1 MNRNCFIAL
10 LPIITLLF
18 NDILNADLAYSERI
32 VRVATIGN
40 TPPLT
45 ENDNKQETVNY
56 VISFWQ
62 KELKKV
68 LKARPDLI
76 VLPEFC
82 DLSTAGVEY
91 MKVRGNQ
98 VVDFFSSVAKE
109 NRCYIAFGMGRQDNE
124 GFWRNSCVV
133 VDRKGK
139 ITGIYDKNF
148 PTIAEMQ
155 AGIKA
160 CDNIAII
167 ECDFGKIGI
176 VICFDLNFEE
186 LLDKYAATNTDIIIY
201 PSMSHGGVLQN
212 LWALKCN
219 SFFIGS
225 IYKGYPSEIRNP
237 LGDVIASTTG
247 LIDYAVSKINLD
259 FKRVP
264 LAYNYDNLAAL
275 KTKYG
280 KTVKISDPGKNGIVL
295 VTSYNK
301 STSAEQMIKE
311 FKVELFNDYLD
322 RARDIRLEEG
332 NLE

>member
-1 MNRNCFIAL
+1 MNRNCFI
-10 LPIITLLF
+10 TLLSLIVLIF
-18 NDILNADLAYSERI
+18 TKIFYAEPVYSERI

-40 TPPLT
+40 TPVLT
-45 ENDNKQETVNY
+45 ENDNKQETVDY
-56 VISFWQ
+56 VISFWK
-62 KELKKV
+62 KEFKKV

-76 VLPEFC
+76 VMPEFC

-91 MKVRGNQ
+91 MKVRGTQ
-98 VVDFFSSVAKE
+98 VLDFFSSVAKE
-109 NRCYIAFGMGRQDNE
+109 NKCYIAFGTGRQDHE

-139 ITGIYDKNF
+139 IAGIYDKNF
-148 PTIAEMQ
+148 PTIAEME

-160 CDNIAII
+160 SDKIAVI

-176 VICFDLNFEE
+176 AICFDLNFKE
-186 LLDKYAATNTDIIIY
+186 LLEKYSATDTDIIIY

-212 LWALKCN
+212 IWALSCN

-247 LIDYAVSKINLD
+247 LTDYAVSKINLD

-275 KTKYG
+275 KSKYG
-280 KTVKISDPGKNGIVL
+280 NTVKISDPGKNGTVL
-295 VTSYNK
+295 VTSYNR

-322 RARDIRLEEG
+322 RARVIRLEEG
-332 NLE
+332 NME

>member
-1 MNRNCFIAL
+1 MIRNCFITLLPVFAL
-10 LPIITLLF
+10 LLT
-18 NDILNADLAYSERI
+18 DILNAELAYSERI

-40 TPPLT
+40 TPALT
-45 ENDNKQETVNY
+45 DNDNNQEKVDY
-56 VISFWQ
+56 VISFWE

-139 ITGIYDKNF
+139 IAGIYDKNF
-148 PTIAEMQ
+148 PTIAEME

-160 CDNIAII
+160 SDNIAVV

-176 VICFDLNFEE
+176 AICFDLNFEE
-186 LLDKYAATNTDIIIY
+186 LLRKYSSTETDIIIY

-212 LWALKCN
+212 IWALSCN

-225 IYKGYPSEIRNP
+225 IYRGFPSEIRNP
-237 LGDVIASTTG
+237 LGDVIAASGNGTDHA
-247 LIDYAVSKINLD
+247 IAKINLD
-259 FKRVP
+259 FKTVP
-264 LAYNYDNLAAL
+264 VAYNYDNLAAL

-280 KTVKISDPGKNGIVL
+280 KTVKISDPGKNGTVI
-295 VTSYNK
+295 VTSNNK
-301 STSAEQMIKE
+301 SISAEQMIKE
-311 FKVELFNDYLD
+311 FRIELLNEYLD